1 MPPSG
6 GTPCDIKVTY
16 TPLNSMFKSCANN
29 MIYLHSFSRCWLPNV
44 QNSCKIPKKFE
55 LIAGQG
61 HRSWCQSK
69 AHMQLP
75 ISH

>member
-1 MPPSG
+1 MSL
-6 GTPCDIKVTY
+6 TIR
-16 TPLNSMFKSCANN
+16 
-29 MIYLHSFSRCWLPNV
+29 IYLHSFSHCCGIMR
-44 QNSCKIPKKFE
+44 NSHKIRTYGIKV
-55 LIAGQG
+55 IQG